1 MSARD
6 SGTDQESAPV
16 FTFFG
21 AYPQKSM
28 FSVEPV
34 SFARV
39 HLEHLDSIRLKSAG
53 SHPRG
58 ESAQPWPR
66 LPEVPPR
73 RRACQSA
80 P

>member
-39 HLEHLDSIRLKSAG
+39 HLDSILEIRWF
-53 SHPRG
+53 HPRG

>member
-28 FSVEPV
+28 FTVEPV
-34 SFARV
+34 SFPRV
-39 HLEHLDSIRLKSAG
+39 NVDSL
-53 SHPRG
+53 
-58 ESAQPWPR
+58 
-66 LPEVPPR
+66 
-73 RRACQSA
+73 
-80 P
+80 